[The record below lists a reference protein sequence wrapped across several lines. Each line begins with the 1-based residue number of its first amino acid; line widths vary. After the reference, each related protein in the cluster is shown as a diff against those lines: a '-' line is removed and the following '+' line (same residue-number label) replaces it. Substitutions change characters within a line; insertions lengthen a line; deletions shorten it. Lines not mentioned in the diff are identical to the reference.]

1 MGDEMRKILSIFLTF
16 SLTIVGFA
24 GVNTCSADNIKGA
37 SEPISVSS
45 EDGTYEN
52 YLKINSGYETVK
64 TETIIKG
71 RALNNSLHSFTDD
84 DGNEEKNCIKVTD
97 NNTYDFA
104 FDVEK
109 SGLYNIYIKYLL
121 PKSTGKKV
129 NLSLKVNGG
138 VPFEEAN
145 TLELKR
151 LYKDESEEIKKDSNG
166 NEYIGNQVESKVF
179 RETGF
184 QDTTGVYLEPYLV
197 ALDSGE
203 NIISLAFD
211 ASEEIVIASLYL
223 KNSDV
228 IPTYDEILNE
238 YKQNGYTYPDCEPQ
252 ITEAENSIYKSS
264 RSLTAKS
271 DNSSPDVNPSDPV
284 KQLVNYI
291 GGSTWKE
298 NGDFITWKINVSE
311 GGLYKIGFK
320 YKQDQ
325 NINAFSYR
333 SMKID
338 GKVPFKECE
347 NLKFEYSVNW
357 KLYEPGNESGGY
369 WFYLTEGVH
378 TLSLACTLGE
388 TTQYYKELKK
398 VVSDLGDLYIDIAMI
413 TGETPD
419 SNRDYNL
426 FEQIPDFNKKLSE
439 IRKSI
444 LNISDGLK
452 SISGNNTTSLVTSL
466 ENMARVLKSM
476 EDNPYTAHNYLSDYY
491 SNYTTVSAWLYDMK
505 SMPLSLDRIILISAN
520 KDFSDTKSGFLT
532 RVAFGFKRF
541 AASFAVDY
549 NDYSTSD
556 DNGNTLKI
564 WVNWGR
570 DQAMVL
576 KSLITE
582 SFTPE
587 TGINVNLEITNAG
600 LVKGILSN
608 NAPDLSLHMA
618 RTEPVNLAMRNALVD
633 LTEFDDY
640 NDIVSRFGESAST
653 PYVYGDGIYA
663 LPDTQSF
670 YIMFYRS
677 DILNQLGISV
687 PETWE
692 EFLAAVSV
700 LERNNMNAWI
710 PYTQITTSSTVNIG
724 VGGLNLFSSIL
735 QQFGGS
741 LYNSTL
747 NGCDWNNDPVML
759 EAFTFWTDMYTKYKM
774 PETLSFYNR
783 FRVGTTPLG
792 IDVYTNYTSLSQA
805 APEIEGSW
813 GIALVPG
820 IKNEDGTVNH
830 TVSGAG
836 TGCAIL
842 KSSKNKEAA
851 WEFLKWWTRADTQL
865 SYNNG
870 VESILGAVSRV
881 TTATVEA
888 FENMA
893 WDGDDLKILSEQR
906 SYIEEIPEIPGSYYV
921 SRSVDQAF
929 WNVVNKSERPKD
941 MLEKWGTVAN
951 QEIKRKIAEY
961 TK

>member
-1 MGDEMRKILSIFLTF
+1 MKKILSVILTF
-16 SLTIVGFA
+16 SLTVVGFI
-24 GVNTCSADNIKGA
+24 GCNTYSADDVKGA
-37 SEPISVSS
+37 FEPVTVNS
-45 EDGTYEN
+45 EDNTYEGYLQSKSN
-52 YLKINSGYETVK
+52 YQTVK
-64 TETIIKG
+64 TEITVKG
-71 RALNNSLHSFTDD
+71 NSLNGILYPIKDD
-84 DGNEEKNCIKVTD
+84 NGNEEKSCIKAD
-97 NNTYDFA
+97 NGSIYEFVFN
-104 FDVEK
+104 VED
-109 SGLYNIYIKYLL
+109 SGFYNVCIKYLL
-121 PKSTGKKV
+121 PQSTGKKI
-129 NLSLKVNGG
+129 NLSLKVNGDT
-138 VPFEEAN
+138 PFDEAG

-151 LYKDESEEIKKDSNG
+151 LYRDESDEIKKDNSG
-166 NEYIGNQVESKVF
+166 NEYVGNQVECKVF
-179 RETGF
+179 HETRI
-184 QDTTGVYLEPYLV
+184 QDTTGVYQEPYLI
-197 ALDSGE
+197 ALDKGI
-203 NIISLAFD
+203 NKISLNFD
-211 ASEEIVIASLYL
+211 ISEEIIIADVSLKSPENIL
-223 KNSDV
+223 S
-228 IPTYDEILNE
+228 YDEILNE
-238 YKQNGYTYPDCEPQ
+238 YERGNYTSPDCAPQ
-252 ITEAENSIYKSS
+252 VTEAERAMYKSS
-264 RSLTAKS
+264 SSLTAKS
-271 DNSSPDVNPSDPV
+271 DSSSPDVSPSDPV

-298 NGDFITWKINVSE
+298 NGDFITWNINVKE
-311 GGLYKIGFK
+311 DGLYKIGFK

-338 GKVPFKECE
+338 GKTPFKECE
-347 NLKFEYSVNW
+347 NLKFEYSINW
-357 KLYEPGNESGGY
+357 KLYEPGNESGSY
-369 WFYLTEGVH
+369 SFYLTAGTH
-378 TLSLACTLGE
+378 TLSLMCTLGE
-388 TTQYYKELKK
+388 TTQYYKELRN
-398 VVSDLGDLYIDIAMI
+398 VVSNLGDMYIDIAMI

-419 SNRDYNL
+419 ANRDYNL
-426 FEQIPDFNKKLSE
+426 FEQIPDFNNNLDE
-439 IRKSI
+439 MRKSI
-444 LNISDGLK
+444 INISDGLRE
-452 SISGNNTTSLVTSL
+452 ISDNNSTSLITSL
-466 ENMARVLKSM
+466 DNMARVLKSM
-476 EDNPYTAHNYLSDYY
+476 KDNPYTAHNYLSDYY

-505 SMPLSLDRIILISAN
+505 SMPLSLDRIIITPADKKTDN
-520 KDFSDTKSGFLT
+520 EKSGFIT
-532 RVAFGFKRF
+532 RIGFGFKRF
-541 AASFAVDY
+541 AASFATDY

-556 DNGNTLKI
+556 NSNNSLKI

-576 KSLITE
+576 NSLITE

-587 TGINVNLEITNAG
+587 TRINVNLEITNAG

-608 NAPDLSLHMA
+608 NAPDLSLQMA

-640 NDIVSRFGESAST
+640 GEVVTRFGKSASI
-653 PYVYGDGIYA
+653 PYKYGNGIYA

-687 PETWE
+687 PKTWS
-692 EFLAAVSV
+692 EFLTAVSV

-724 VGGLNLFSSIL
+724 VGGLNLFPSVL

-741 LYNSTL
+741 LYNSGL
-747 NGCDWNNDPVML
+747 NGCDWSNDPVML

-774 PETLSFYNR
+774 PVTLSFYNR

-792 IDVYTNYTSLSQA
+792 IDIYTNYTSLSQA
-805 APEIEGSW
+805 APEINGRW

-820 IKNEDGTVNH
+820 IEKEDGSVNH

-836 TGCAIL
+836 TGCSIL
-842 KSSKNKEAA
+842 KSSENKEAA

-865 SYNNG
+865 AYNNG

-893 WDGDDLKILSEQR
+893 WDSADLEILSEQR

-941 MLEKWGTVAN
+941 MLEKWGTVAD